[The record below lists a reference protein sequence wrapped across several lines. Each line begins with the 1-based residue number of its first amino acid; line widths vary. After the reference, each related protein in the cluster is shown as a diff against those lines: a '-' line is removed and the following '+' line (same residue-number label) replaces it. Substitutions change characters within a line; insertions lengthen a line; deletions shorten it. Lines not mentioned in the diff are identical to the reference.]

1 LTESDPKR
9 PRTVQSIDP
18 ALKKAAEKL
27 YRSMKGTIFGDR
39 RGSDLNAADVE
50 RAAAYLQKYKLVIF
64 VTVPSA
70 VTFKTTSSTQPF
82 DKNSLKEASG
92 ADNAVRFA
100 IKLPLDVADRD
111 TIRSRLVH
119 AQLSSSLADVATDS
133 YSLPSGSKSAMQKPA
148 EFFKLLMG
156 TLNAIGHQD
165 QVLHASSRSA
175 TPPNSSLLQM
185 AKALY
190 NMSDSK
196 KIIEVGHAANLAMI
210 EFYKDESL
218 PRKLHNILYNAAVNS
233 KLVGFSANLACDI
246 AKQITHDDATLLDAP
261 YLPYVRDEWKPDSAF
276 IREMEDSEMSST
288 ASMSSSGPLAVEAN
302 SSGPFA
308 VEATSTLYVPVPV
321 LTAATS
327 SEYAQ

>member
-1 LTESDPKR
+1 MTESDPKR

-119 AQLSSSLADVATDS
+119 AQLSS
-133 YSLPSGSKSAMQKPA
+133 
-148 EFFKLLMG
+148 
-156 TLNAIGHQD
+156 
-165 QVLHASSRSA
+165 
-175 TPPNSSLLQM
+175 
-185 AKALY
+185 
-190 NMSDSK
+190 
-196 KIIEVGHAANLAMI
+196 
-210 EFYKDESL
+210 
-218 PRKLHNILYNAAVNS
+218 
-233 KLVGFSANLACDI
+233 
-246 AKQITHDDATLLDAP
+246 
-261 YLPYVRDEWKPDSAF
+261 
-276 IREMEDSEMSST
+276 
-288 ASMSSSGPLAVEAN
+288 
-302 SSGPFA
+302 
-308 VEATSTLYVPVPV
+308 
-321 LTAATS
+321 
-327 SEYAQ
+327 